1 MQGKISE
8 WYDDKGYGF
17 IVTPERKRKIF
28 VHVSEL
34 RKKGLRPKVNA
45 KVCFELGRDSQ
56 GRINAVNVNM
66 QGAASLPLA
75 VVFGC
80 AFVVFVSGTTL
91 LMGGAVVFIPLY
103 LLLSLVTY
111 LVYARDKN
119 AALQGTWRI
128 PEKTLHLL
136 ALAGGWPG
144 ALWAQN
150 QLRHKSQKQPFK
162 AILWLTIVLNIAA
175 FSWTLS
181 QPGHALIQ
189 HWLP

>member
-28 VHVSEL
+28 VHISEL
-34 RKKGLRPKVNA
+34 RKKGLRPKLNA
-45 KVCFELGRDSQ
+45 KVSFELGRDSQ
-56 GRINAVNVNM
+56 GRVNAVNVDM
-66 QGAASLPLA
+66 QGGNSLPLA

-91 LMGGAVVFIPLY
+91 LMGGALVFIPLY
-103 LLLSLVTY
+103 LLLSLFTY
-111 LVYARDKN
+111 LMYARDKN
-119 AALQGTWRI
+119 AALQGHWRT

-162 AILWLTIVLNIAA
+162 TILWLTIALNIVA

-189 HWLP
+189 QWLP